1 MEYLKLV
8 NRLLDRGQGLVL
20 TSDAV
25 LAGLHRGQLSALV
38 KTGQLEHAKRGVYIV
53 AGGMVDELF
62 TIQQRA
68 KKIIYSHE
76 TALFLHGL
84 TDRTPTQY
92 SLTVPSSYKPSCAIK
107 DACKVYYIKKELI
120 CLGKI
125 EMPSGMGHIVISYDI
140 ERTICDIVR
149 SRSKID
155 KQIFLDA
162 LKNYT
167 RRKDTDLNRLY
178 LYAKEFHI
186 DKVLHQYLEV
196 LL

>member
-1 MEYLKLV
+1 MENLSLV

-38 KTGQLEHAKRGVYIV
+38 KAGQLKHAKRGVYIV
-53 AGGMVDELF
+53 AGGIEDELF
-62 TIQQRA
+62 TIQQHA
-68 KKIIYSHE
+68 KKIFYSHE

-92 SLTVPSSYKPSCAIK
+92 SVTVPSSYKPSRAVK

-125 EMPSGMGHIVISYDI
+125 EMPSGMGHTVISYDI
-140 ERTICDIVR
+140 ERTVCDIVR

-162 LKNYT
+162 IKNYA
-167 RRKDTDLNRLY
+167 RRKDADLNKLY
-178 LYAKEFHI
+178 RYAREFHI
-186 DKVLHQYLEV
+186 DKVLRQYLEV